1 MEIKWLGHSAF
12 LLKGSKKILIDP
24 FLTENPAAKYSP
36 EDIENIDYIA
46 ITHDHQDHYGDVEQI
61 AMKWNSKVITIF
73 ELSLELQQKGIDAVG
88 MNIGGTVALDG
99 AFFSMVQAVHSAD
112 KGVPTGFIIDM
123 DGKKIYHTGDTGI
136 FSSMALIG
144 ELYKPNVMLLPIDG
158 LFNMNPLAA
167 AKAVELVKPKI
178 AIPMHYNTWD
188 PIKKDPQEF
197 KKLAENF
204 AEIIILSPGER
215 TLI

>member
-24 FLTENPAAKYSP
+24 FLTDNPASNYNT

-46 ITHDHQDHYGDVEQI
+46 ITHDHQDHYGDVENI
-61 AMKWNSKVITIF
+61 AKRSNSKVITIF
-73 ELSLELQQKGIDAVG
+73 ELALDLQAKGIDATG

-99 AFFSMVQAVHSAD
+99 ASFSMVQALHSSN
-112 KGVPTGFIIDM
+112 KGVPTGFIISM
-123 DGKKIYHTGDTGI
+123 DGKSVYHTGDTGI
-136 FSSMALIG
+136 FASMSLIG

-158 LFNMNPLAA
+158 LFNMDPKAA

-188 PIKKDPQEF
+188 PIKKDPEEF
-197 KKLAENF
+197 KQYAKNY
-204 AEIIILSPGER
+204 AEIMIIAPGESAK
-215 TLI
+215 I